1 MNETKEKPEPAT
13 PSRWFVAVSSLA
25 ISGFA
30 ILVAHLYGFVH
41 WKVLAG
47 PDMMAVHG
55 TPAWDRAFFM
65 LIRLER
71 IRPVTGVV
79 ALVFAIWASRYLPS
93 VVRLGVLAVALL
105 ALALSLLVM

>member
-1 MNETKEKPEPAT
+1 MNETKEKPKPTT

-55 TPAWDRAFFM
+55 TPAWDRAFSM

-71 IRPVTGVV
+71 IRPVTGLV
-79 ALVFAIWASRYLPS
+79 ALLFAIWAMRYLSS
-93 VVRLGVLAVALL
+93 VVRVGILAVALI
-105 ALALSLLVM
+105 ALALSLIVM